1 MAPTT
6 WLWTSRAGFER
17 DLADEL
23 PRGRVLAPALAASDA
38 PRPGAEPPTFGRQG
52 FPIAAEVKP
61 TVEALA
67 AAVTALV
74 PPTPAAF
81 ALQIWVPDSDAANRL
96 SARATELVEGVT
108 ANLGARERL
117 VGAHELADP
126 DDPIVQVCLADDA
139 RAYVGA
145 LPRSRTISTWPGG
158 RARMK
163 VPSGAPSRATSKI
176 AEALSWI
183 GYGPESGDV
192 CVDLGAAPGG
202 WTWLLL
208 RRKARVI
215 AVDRANLQP
224 DIARDRKVM
233 HLRDNAFTFRPDEPV
248 DWLFC
253 DMVWKPMEVARLL
266 AEWGKRHW
274 ARYLVSNIKLP
285 MKKRLATVGEV
296 KRTLMLGGWRDVRM
310 RQLYHDR
317 DEITLHARR

>member
-1 MAPTT
+1 MQ

-23 PRGRVLAPALAASDA
+23 PRGRVLAPALAVGDA
-38 PRPGAEPPTFGRQG
+38 LRPSAELPTFGRQG
-52 FPIAAEVKP
+52 FPIASEVEA
-61 TVEALA
+61 TVEALVP
-67 AAVTALV
+67 AVRALL
-74 PPTPAAF
+74 PPAPTAF

-96 SARATELVEGVT
+96 SGKAAALGEELAAEIGES
-108 ANLGARERL
+108 ERML
-117 VGAHELADP
+117 GAHELADP
-126 DDPIVQVCLADDA
+126 EEPIVQICLAETG

-145 LPRSRTISTWPGG
+145 LSRRNTVSTWPGG

-163 VPSGAPSRATSKI
+163 VPAGAPSRATAKL
-176 AEALSWI
+176 AEAFAWI
-183 GYGPESGDV
+183 GYGPESEDV

-215 AVDRANLQP
+215 AIDRANLRP
-224 DIARDRKVM
+224 DIARDRRVL
-233 HLRDNAFTFRPDEPV
+233 HLRANAFTYRLDEPV

-253 DMVWKPMEVARLL
+253 DMVWKPAEVAKLL
-266 AEWGKRHW
+266 AEWGKRRW

-285 MKKRLATVGEV
+285 MKRRLTTVNEV
-296 KRTLMLGGWRDVRM
+296 KRVLAAAGWRDLRS

>member
-1 MAPTT
+1 MQ
-6 WLWTSRAGFER
+6 WLWTSRADFER
-17 DLADEL
+17 DLAEEL
-23 PRGRVLAPALAASDA
+23 PRGRVLAPALALGDA
-38 PRPGAEPPTFGRQG
+38 PRPAAEPPTFGRQG

-61 TVEALA
+61 TVEAVT
-67 AAVTALV
+67 AAVLPLIPAL
-74 PPTPAAF
+74 PASF
-81 ALQIWVPDSDAANRL
+81 ALHVWVPDSDAANRL
-96 SARATELVEGVT
+96 SGQATELAEGVT
-108 ANLGARERL
+108 KALGEAGSRI
-117 VGAHELADP
+117 VGAYELHDP
-126 DDPIVQVCLADDA
+126 DEPIVQVCLAEPG

-145 LPRSRTISTWPGG
+145 LSRGRTVSTWPGG

-163 VPSGAPSRATSKI
+163 VPSGAPSRATSKL
-176 AEALSWI
+176 AEAMAWI

-224 DIARDRKVM
+224 DIARDRKVL
-233 HLRDNAFTFRPDEPV
+233 HLRDNAFTFRPDEAA

-253 DMVWKPMEVARLL
+253 DMVWKPAEVAKLL
-266 AEWGKRHW
+266 AQWGQKHW

-285 MKKRLATVGEV
+285 MKRRLPVVNEV
-296 KRTLMLGGWRDVRM
+296 KRTLVAAGWRDVRS

>member
-1 MAPTT
+1 MQ
-6 WLWTSRAGFER
+6 WVWTSRAGFER

-23 PRGRVLAPALAASDA
+23 PRGRVLEPALAIGDA
-38 PRPGAEPPTFGRQG
+38 ARPGAELPTFGRQG
-52 FPIAAEVKP
+52 FPIAAEVEP
-61 TVEALA
+61 TLEALLP
-67 AAVTALV
+67 AVRRLV
-74 PPTPAAF
+74 PEAPAAF
-81 ALQIWVPDSDAANRL
+81 ALHVWVPDSDDANRL
-96 SARATELVEGVT
+96 SGRATALAEELTKALDVGD
-108 ANLGARERL
+108 RL
-117 VGAHELADP
+117 LGAHELADP
-126 DDPIVQVCLADDA
+126 DEPIVQVALAGSG

-145 LPRSRTISTWPGG
+145 LPRSRTVSTWPGG

-163 VPSGAPSRATSKI
+163 VPSGAPSRATSKL
-176 AEALSWI
+176 AEAIAWI

-208 RRKARVI
+208 RRKARII

-224 DIARDRKVM
+224 DIARDRRVL
-233 HLRDNAFTFRPDEPV
+233 HLRDNAFTFRPDEPA

-253 DMVWKPMEVARLL
+253 DMVWKPAEVAKLL

-285 MKKRLATVGEV
+285 MKRRLATVNEV
-296 KRTLMLGGWRDVRM
+296 KRTLAAAGWRDIRG

>member
-1 MAPTT
+1 MQ
-6 WLWTSRAGFER
+6 WLWTSRDDFER

-23 PRGRVLAPALAASDA
+23 PRGRVLAPALAIGDA
-38 PRPGAEPPTFGRQG
+38 PASGAEPPVFARQG
-52 FPIAAEVKP
+52 FPIAAEVAANL
-61 TVEALA
+61 EALVA
-67 AAVTALV
+67 AIRPLV
-74 PPTPAAF
+74 PPAPVAY
-81 ALQIWVPDSDAANRL
+81 ALHVWVPDSDAANRL
-96 SARATELVEGVT
+96 SSQATEFAEAVT
-108 ANLGARERL
+108 NALGPDGARIVR
-117 VGAHELADP
+117 AHELYDP
-126 DDPIVQVCLADDA
+126 DAPIIQVCLTESG

-145 LPRSRTISTWPGG
+145 AALSRTASTWPGG

-163 VPSGAPSRATSKI
+163 IPSGAPSRATSKL
-176 AEALSWI
+176 AEAIAWI

-208 RRKARVI
+208 RRKARII

-224 DIARDRKVM
+224 DIARDRKVL
-233 HLRDNAFTFRPDEPV
+233 HLRDNAFTYRPAEAV

-253 DMVWKPMEVARLL
+253 DMVWKPGEVAKLL
-266 AEWGKRHW
+266 ALWGQKHW

-285 MKKRLATVGEV
+285 MKRRLDTVNDV
-296 KRTLMLGGWRDVRM
+296 KRVLIAGGWRELRA